1 VTRIKF
7 RAVFFDFGG
16 TLFSYRDLAA
26 APTSPVKDSLAQL
39 GVEIEKGQAGRA
51 YWKASRDAFETYTPK
66 PYYLHRDL
74 FRDTF
79 RRFARELGVEP
90 SETFLDASV
99 ERQRVFMLNTF
110 RLRED
115 CLETLRRLRE
125 AGLNLSIVSNIDD
138 DYLDEMVPR
147 AGLHEVLHHWSS
159 SEEAQSCKPDARFFH
174 YALEK
179 SGFAA
184 ADVLF
189 VGDSPAHDIA
199 GARAVGMKT
208 ALIRDDENPVA
219 AGDETPDYRIDQLS
233 ELLGIAGANGSS
245 AS

>member
-1 VTRIKF
+1 MTQPHF
-7 RAVFFDFGG
+7 QAVFFDFGG

-26 APTSPVKDSLAQL
+26 APTSPVRDSLAQL
-39 GVEIEKGQAGRA
+39 GVEAEKGQVGRA
-51 YWKASRDAFETYTPK
+51 YWKASKDAFEAYTPRA
-66 PYYLHRDL
+66 YYLHRDL

-79 RRFARELGVEP
+79 RRFALELGVEP
-90 SETFLDASV
+90 SATFLDDSV
-99 ERQRVFMLNTF
+99 ERQRVFMLDSF
-110 RLRED
+110 RLRDD
-115 CLETLRRLRE
+115 CLETLHALRQ

-138 DYLDEMVPR
+138 DYLDEMVAR
-147 AGLHEVLHHWSS
+147 AGLREVLHHWSS

-179 SGFAA
+179 AGFDPS
-184 ADVLF
+184 DVLF

-219 AGDETPDYRIDQLS
+219 VGHENPDYRIDQLS
-233 ELLGIAGANGSS
+233 ELLVITGAEG
-245 AS
+245 ASGP